1 MINLEFLETQLRAQ
15 PFVPFV
21 LVISS
26 GDRYNVK
33 TPDHADLP
41 PVDETNGER
50 NGYFIIYNERSLPRY
65 LSVENVAALELNPKL

>member
-1 MINLEFLETQLRAQ
+1 MINLDFLETQLAAQ

-21 LVISS
+21 LISNS

-41 PVDETNGER
+41 PIDEETGQR
-50 NGYFIIYNERSLPRY
+50 NGYFIVYNERSLPRY
-65 LSVENVAALELNPKL
+65 LAVENVALEHNPKLP